1 MEIVINVLIHI
12 LELIVDNNV
21 QIVQIKCVIL
31 MELVLIQIQ
40 YVMIK
45 YLMDQ
50 NVINLV
56 MKIVKNVIEME
67 NVLLAK
73 IITIGIYLVINNA
86 QIALMVL
93 VILQVFVQIKHQ
105 IVKEMIIMGINVIN
119 YAFQ

>member
-45 YLMDQ
+45 YHMDQ

>member
-45 YLMDQ
+45 YHMGQ

-73 IITIGIYLVINNA
+73 IVIIGIYLVINNA

>member
-45 YLMDQ
+45 YLMEQ

-73 IITIGIYLVINNA
+73 IIIIGIYLVINNA